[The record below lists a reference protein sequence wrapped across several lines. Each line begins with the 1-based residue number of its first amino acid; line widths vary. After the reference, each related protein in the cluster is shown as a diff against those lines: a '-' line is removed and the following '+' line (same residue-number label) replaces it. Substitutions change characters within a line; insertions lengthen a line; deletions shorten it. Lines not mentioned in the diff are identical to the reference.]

1 MSTIRHLQG
10 AHDQLDR
17 VGVALAPLGLRLLLA
32 WEYWES
38 GWMKFT
44 GSNWFAEIQGAFPF
58 PFNVVPPEISWFL
71 ATWSEL
77 LGAIALVVGLAT
89 RYVGVALLILTL
101 VAWYSVHAGHGYN
114 VCDNG
119 YKLALMYS
127 VMLLPLI
134 LLGAGSLSVDH
145 WLRRRFGG

>member
-58 PFNVVPPEISWFL
+58 PFNVVPPEIS
-71 ATWSEL
+71 
-77 LGAIALVVGLAT
+77 
-89 RYVGVALLILTL
+89 
-101 VAWYSVHAGHGYN
+101 
-114 VCDNG
+114 
-119 YKLALMYS
+119 
-127 VMLLPLI
+127 
-134 LLGAGSLSVDH
+134 
-145 WLRRRFGG
+145 

>member
-1 MSTIRHLQG
+1 M
-10 AHDQLDR
+10 
-17 VGVALAPLGLRLLLA
+17 
-32 WEYWES
+32 
-38 GWMKFT
+38 
-44 GSNWFAEIQGAFPF
+44 
-58 PFNVVPPEISWFL
+58 
-71 ATWSEL
+71 
-77 LGAIALVVGLAT
+77 GLAT

-134 LLGAGSLSVDH
+134 LLGAGRLSLDH
-145 WLRRRFGG
+145 WLRGRLRG